1 MTKYFAFLFLA
12 IILFACNQRPRT
24 TNEIEEKPEEIVH
37 TYRFGIRID
46 SLDVRDYEVRQ
57 GDVLSRIYTNLGFT
71 SAQADRIVRASSE
84 LLPPRSLR
92 PGMNYYV
99 FSTQDSVPQISHIV
113 FARSRVDFVVI
124 DLSDDEIQTS
134 MYSRPITLKR
144 RYAEGEV
151 RSSIWNALVA
161 QGASPTLAVRMSDIF
176 AWQIDFTAIQPGDR
190 FQILFDMEYIEDS
203 IPLRIGSIEG
213 ATFTHR
219 GREFF
224 AIPFEQDSVRIFF
237 DEEGNSLRRAFLRSP
252 LDVYRITSRFSN
264 ARFHPILRRYRP
276 HHGVDLAA
284 PTGTPIRTIGDGV
297 VIERGYQRGGAGNF
311 VRIRHNANYVS
322 TYMHMS
328 RFGRGIVQGA
338 RVTQGQIIGYV
349 GATGLATGPHLC
361 FRVHRNGVPINP
373 LTMEAPPDIP
383 VHEHLRDSFML
394 VKQRVLSEM
403 AHFSAIKAKEAKKEL
418 SEDEL
423 DDIVV
428 VLYE

>member
-1 MTKYFAFLFLA
+1 MKNYIIFPLLAFF
-12 IILFACNQRPRT
+12 LFACSQRQQQT
-24 TNEIEEKPEEIVH
+24 DEIEEMPVEIEH
-37 TYRFGIRID
+37 IYRFGIRTD
-46 SLDVRDYEVRQ
+46 SLDVRYYQVRQ

-71 SAQADRIVRASSE
+71 SAQADRIVRASAE

-124 DLSDDEIQTS
+124 DFSDGEIETS
-134 MYSRPITLKR
+134 MYSKPITLKR
-144 RYAEGEV
+144 RYAEGVV
-151 RSSIWNALVA
+151 RSSIWNALVS
-161 QGASPTLAVRMSDIF
+161 QGASPALAVRMSDIF
-176 AWQIDFTAIQPGDR
+176 AWQVDFTAVQSGDR
-190 FQILFDMEYIEDS
+190 FQILFDMEYISDS
-203 IPLRIGSIEG
+203 IPLRIASIEG
-213 ATFTHR
+213 ASFTHR
-219 GREFF
+219 GREFI

-252 LDVYRITSRFSN
+252 LDVYRITSRFTN

-383 VHEHLRDSFML
+383 VHEHLRDSFYI
-394 VKQRVLSEM
+394 VKRNVLEEM
-403 AHFSAIKAKEAKKEL
+403 ARFSALVNENSNVE
-418 SEDEL
+418 ED
-423 DDIVV
+423 I
-428 VLYE
+428 